1 MLTGCKLL
9 LAIGYLLFAFF
20 QLRLG
25 VGYLLVGIGKL
36 LLCGVVFVEKL
47 RDGFIIAERF
57 EQFVQ
62 SCLGDIA
69 DGRAVQ
75 LIVRGLYLVVY
86 RRDLIKLR
94 LTLVTLL
101 FCCGKLLFAV
111 GYLLFTVGYLL
122 FAVGNFLFL
131 FGNELLGGGVIRLA
145 LIQLRLGSIIFL
157 LPLVQLSLA
166 LVVLLLTGAYFT
178 AAVFVGHDGGGIA
191 LGGIVAALFL
201 DLGIA
206 VGYERY
212 RVTDIVVAQIGLAQ
226 NIGDIIHARAGCDKA
241 EHGCQYKADAD
252 DRQCNSFH

>member
-9 LAIGYLLFAFF
+9 LALGYLLFAFF

-25 VGYLLVGIGKL
+25 VGYLLVCIGKL
-36 LLCGVVFVEKL
+36 LLCGVIFVEKL
-47 RDGFIIAERF
+47 VHGAIAIAFQIVIKHFAASTAGNAVQTVVNRLCFIING
-57 EQFVQ
+57 
-62 SCLGDIA
+62 S
-69 DGRAVQ
+69 
-75 LIVRGLYLVVY
+75 YLV
-86 RRDLIKLR
+86 KLC

-101 FCCGKLLFAV
+101 LCCGKLLFAV

-122 FAVGNFLFL
+122 FTVGNFLFL